1 MIIYTP
7 IVTEK
12 MVRFKEADVRLF
24 KGICM
29 KCNATNPIDATICRR
44 CGKVDRIRRKN
55 KKKTAKA
62 AA

>member
-1 MIIYTP
+1 MA
-7 IVTEK
+7 
-12 MVRFKEADVRLF
+12 RFKEADARLF

-29 KCNATNPIDATICRR
+29 KCNVTNPLDATMCRK
-44 CGKVDRIRRKN
+44 CGKVGRIRRKN